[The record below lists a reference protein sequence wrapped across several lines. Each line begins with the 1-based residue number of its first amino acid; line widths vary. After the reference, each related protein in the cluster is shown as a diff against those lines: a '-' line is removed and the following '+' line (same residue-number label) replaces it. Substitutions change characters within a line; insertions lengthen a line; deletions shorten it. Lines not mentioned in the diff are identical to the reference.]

1 MSAAAMYGSA
11 EQSQLRSK
19 RPSFAGIVYG
29 EIFKVSRQWLTWVM
43 FVLWLGAM
51 CLPAVFMVATH
62 NPQMI
67 LQQTPLAFYYR
78 FMEYDLE
85 VLRAFIGIFLII
97 ITANVIGLEYQLGT
111 IRIQLARGVG
121 RMQLLSAK
129 LLAVAI
135 IALALFIL
143 DIVLQSL
150 LTLAATSIITGSL
163 ATLKVLTPAFWSA
176 TGDYLLST
184 LISMGATILM
194 AACMSVVGRS
204 LSIGL
209 SAALAWFPLDN
220 VGLPLMLVLA
230 AEVTR
235 SKFWLNIMYYFLG
248 PNLNGLGAALLPA
261 KAPVKAVLSI
271 APLSDLTS
279 AHALL
284 VILAYSVVFA
294 VVAFALTWRR
304 DVKE

>member
-1 MSAAAMYGSA
+1 MSIATMYGST
-11 EQSQLRSK
+11 EQLRLRSAQ
-19 RPSFAGIVYG
+19 PGFAGIVYG
-29 EIFKVSRQWLTWVM
+29 EIFKVSRQWLTWIM

-51 CLPAVFMVATH
+51 CVPAVFMVAADSTRSVLLH
-62 NPQMI
+62 
-67 LQQTPLAFYYR
+67 TPLGFYYR

-85 VLRAFIGIFLII
+85 VLRAFVGIFLII
-97 ITANVIGLEYQLGT
+97 VTANVIGLEYQLGT

-121 RMQLLSAK
+121 RIQLLSAK
-129 LLAVAI
+129 LLAIVI
-135 IALALFIL
+135 IALALFVF
-143 DIVLQSL
+143 DIVLQGL
-150 LTLAATSIITGSL
+150 LTLSVAGIVTGNFD
-163 ATLKVLTPAFWSA
+163 TLRTLTPAFWSA
-176 TGDYLLST
+176 TGDYMLST

-220 VGLPLMLVLA
+220 IGIPLMLVLA
-230 AEVTR
+230 GKVTH
-235 SKFWLNIMYYFLG
+235 SDFWLNIIYYFLG

-271 APLSDLTS
+271 FPLPNLTS
-279 AHALL
+279 THALL
-284 VILAYSVVFA
+284 VILAYSAVFA
-294 VVAFALTWRR
+294 GVAFVLTWKR